1 MSYFSVIFVIAAIIL
16 LMQLIL
22 AVLMQLEL
30 KKYGDKYNFY
40 HSSQMT
46 MVDLLERFSRDY
58 GKINLKVNRRVPDV
72 AMWIGDTLAV
82 DNKAVYRKDALAG
95 ILVVRELLGGLLGH
109 FENVNWLLAVQR
121 FVFLIELV
129 AIVVAL
135 TWQTTIGGIVAV
147 CAGLF
152 CIVLNVLVER
162 QQANFL
168 DVVLR
173 RTSELLDWDNVEQAK
188 GEKLIHQFEG
198 EGYWYVSFPIVWLV
212 RFFRAN

>member
-1 MSYFSVIFVIAAIIL
+1 MSYFSVIIVIAAIIL

-22 AVLMQLEL
+22 AVLMRLEL
-30 KKYGDKYNFY
+30 KKYSDKYNFY
-40 HSSQMT
+40 HSSQMS

-58 GKINLKVNRRVPDV
+58 GRINLKVNRRVPDV
-72 AMWIGDTLAV
+72 AAWMGDTLAV

-95 ILVVRELLGGLLGH
+95 ILVMRAALGGLLGH
-109 FENVNWLLAVQR
+109 FENVNWMLGIQRAV
-121 FVFLIELV
+121 FILELV
-129 AIVVAL
+129 AFIWALIGQTVV
-135 TWQTTIGGIVAV
+135 GGIISI

-152 CIVLNVLVER
+152 CIVLNMLIER

-173 RTSELLDWDNVEQAK
+173 RASELLDWDNVEQAK

-198 EGYWYVSFPIVWLV
+198 EGYWYVSFPFIWIV
-212 RFFRAN
+212 RFFRSN